1 MNGEHSIKRM
11 VTTLLLEIISEF
23 INKENVGQ
31 TVIENE
37 EEESTFLRDRNIR
50 VAAIQAEFQRMFP
63 QFENEVE
70 ELRVGRKGKRKKKPS
85 PPGKA
90 ARRSSRVA
98 QLDRPSNEE
107 LNANCAGGL
116 GDDLVGGENGGSD
129 QAGERA
135 GGQYTGGVTEAGAFD
150 GEGRQ
155 GGALFDG
162 ERDGGERGGGVE
174 LGGGGSD
181 QAGGVSEAVAFVAD
195 EESAGGGLDG
205 AASGGRA
212 ITGEGGQDVPGGDP
226 VGQVIGEADLFGGGL
241 GSGENPDLGR
251 FGCIPCMLSFRDRNN
266 LKRHVQLVHQA
277 RLEAIKCSR
286 SWCKAEFII
295 LAEMKQHLKGCVMV
309 CPYSDCLKTFIRP
322 EKLAAHERGHL
333 VMARR
338 MAD

>member
-1 MNGEHSIKRM
+1 MDGEHSIKRM
-11 VTTLLLEIISEF
+11 VITLLQEIISEV
-23 INKENVGQ
+23 INKENEGQ
-31 TVIENE
+31 MVIENE
-37 EEESTFLRDRNIR
+37 EEESPFLRDRNIR

-63 QFENEVE
+63 QFENEVQ
-70 ELRVGRKGKRKKKPS
+70 ELRVGRKVKRKKKPS
-85 PPGKA
+85 APGKA

-107 LNANCAGGL
+107 LNCAGRL
-116 GDDLVGGENGGSD
+116 GDDGESGGGIDLVGGESGGSD
-129 QAGERA
+129 QAGEGA
-135 GGQYTGGVTEAGAFD
+135 GGQYAGGVSEAGAFV

-155 GGALFDG
+155 GGALVDG
-162 ERDGGERGGGVE
+162 ESDGGERGGGVE

-181 QAGGVSEAVAFVAD
+181 QAGGVSVAD
-195 EESAGGGLDG
+195 EESAGGGLAG
-205 AASGGRA
+205 AGSGGGA

-241 GSGENPDLGR
+241 GENPDLGR
-251 FGCIPCMLSFRDRNN
+251 FGCIPCMLSFRDRSN

-309 CPYSDCLKTFIRP
+309 CPYTDCLKTFIRP
-322 EKLAAHERGHL
+322 EKLAAHERGQL

>member
-1 MNGEHSIKRM
+1 MDGEHSIKRM
-11 VTTLLLEIISEF
+11 VTTLLLEIISEV
-23 INKENVGQ
+23 IIKENVGQ
-31 TVIENE
+31 MVIENE
-37 EEESTFLRDRNIR
+37 EEESPILRDRNIR

-63 QFENEVE
+63 QFENEVQ
-70 ELRVGRKGKRKKKPS
+70 ELRVGRKVKRKKKPS
-85 PPGKA
+85 APGKA

-107 LNANCAGGL
+107 LICAGRLDDDGES
-116 GDDLVGGENGGSD
+116 GGGIDLVGGENGGSN
-129 QAGERA
+129 QVGEGGA
-135 GGQYTGGVTEAGAFD
+135 GGQY
-150 GEGRQ
+150 
-155 GGALFDG
+155 
-162 ERDGGERGGGVE
+162 
-174 LGGGGSD
+174 
-181 QAGGVSEAVAFVAD
+181 AGGVSEAVAFVGEGRQGVALVDGESDGGERGVGVELGGGGNDQAGGVSEAD
-195 EESAGGGLDG
+195 EESAGAG
-205 AASGGRA
+205 SGG
-212 ITGEGGQDVPGGDP
+212 GEGGQDVPGGDP

-241 GSGENPDLGR
+241 GSGDLGR
-251 FGCIPCMLSFRDRNN
+251 FGCIPCMLSFRDRSN

-286 SWCKAEFII
+286 SWCKAEFTI